1 MNRGILR
8 QSGVSAYPNRGY
20 WATFVRLVTNRI
32 NKYTRRSHGISR
44 VQPTQDPPQC
54 AEDKKGVN
62 TDPQPLTARMLNE
75 FVYCPRLFYYEHV
88 EGVFVH
94 NPDTLRGTA
103 AHQRVDSGS
112 GSLPPSTEEAA
123 KQASEE
129 AIHSRSVMLGSAKYS
144 VICKM
149 DLVETASD
157 PDDLFNRLKACPV
170 EYKVGAP
177 QVGENGIRIWD
188 TDKLQLGLQ
197 CLILRE
203 NGYRCDAGL
212 IYYRQTKQR
221 IQLDYSP
228 ELEDWIVQQ
237 IQAAMT
243 CAGGPIPPPLR
254 DSPKCPRCSLVSICL
269 PDETHVLEQ
278 PEPGSGTPRRLI
290 APNSDRRSLY
300 LNMPGVSV
308 GKSSESLQVRDKKEL
323 LQEVRIAD
331 IDHVGLFGNVQITTQ
346 AVQHL
351 CERDIPI
358 TYFSMGGW
366 FYGIARG
373 HSLTNVYARIQ
384 QFAVAADAKKVLPF
398 ARAFVSG
405 KIRNQRTLLLRNHIN
420 PPTAI
425 LLRLKQA
432 AKDANAATDIE
443 QLLGIEGAAAAT
455 YFKHFQGMLKVDDEM
470 TEAPKQLAFS
480 FDFTNRNR
488 RPPRDPVN
496 ALLSLGYSLL
506 TKDCTIA
513 GYAVGLDPYVGFYH
527 QPRFGRP
534 ALALDVMEEFRPL
547 IVDSTV
553 LTLLNNR
560 MLGLSDFVHAGPA
573 VNLTTGARKAFF
585 EAYESRMK
593 SVVTHPVFDY
603 KVSYRRA
610 LELQVRMIAKV
621 ITGEI
626 AIYHP
631 FQTR

>member
-1 MNRGILR
+1 
-8 QSGVSAYPNRGY
+8 
-20 WATFVRLVTNRI
+20 
-32 NKYTRRSHGISR
+32 
-44 VQPTQDPPQC
+44 
-54 AEDKKGVN
+54 
-62 TDPQPLTARMLNE
+62 MLNE

-88 EGVFVH
+88 EGVFLD
-94 NPDTLRGTA
+94 NADTVRGAA

-112 GSLPPSTEEAA
+112 GSLPPSTERLAT
-123 KQASEE
+123 QASEE
-129 AIHSRSVMLGSAKYS
+129 TIHSRSVMLGSARYG
-144 VICKM
+144 VTCKM

-170 EYKVGAP
+170 EYKVGTP
-177 QVGENGIRIWD
+177 QVGEDGIRIWD
-188 TDKLQLGLQ
+188 TDKMQLGLQ

-212 IYYRQTKQR
+212 LYYRQTKQR
-221 IQLDYSP
+221 IQLDYGP
-228 ELEDWIVQQ
+228 ELEIWIVQQ
-237 IQAAMT
+237 IQAART
-243 CAGGPIPPPLR
+243 CATGPIPPPLR

-269 PDETHVLEQ
+269 PDETKLLEQ
-278 PEPGSGTPRRLI
+278 PQPLSGTPRPLI

-300 LNMPGVSV
+300 LNTPGVSV
-308 GKSSESLQVRDKKEL
+308 GKSSETLQIRDKKEL

-331 IDHVGLFGNVQITTQ
+331 IDQVGLFGNVQISTQ
-346 AVQHL
+346 AIQQL

-366 FYGIARG
+366 FYGITRG
-373 HSLTNVYARIQ
+373 HSLTNVHARIQ
-384 QFAVAADAKKVLPF
+384 QFAVAADAQEVLPF

-420 PPTAI
+420 PPTPI

-432 AKDANAATDIE
+432 AKDANAAAGIE
-443 QLLGIEGAAAAT
+443 QLLGIEGTAAAR
-455 YFKHFQGMLKVDDEM
+455 YFEHFQGMLKVDDENAG
-470 TEAPKQLAFS
+470 APKQLAFS

-488 RPPRDPVN
+488 RPPRDPIN

-506 TKDCTIA
+506 AKDCTIA
-513 GYAVGLDPYVGFYH
+513 AYAVGLDPYVGFYH

-553 LTLLNNR
+553 LTLVNNR
-560 MLGLSDFVHAGPA
+560 MLGLGDFVQAGQA
-573 VNLTTGARKAFF
+573 VNLTTAARKVFF
-585 EAYESRMK
+585 EAYESRIN

-610 LELQVRMIAKV
+610 IELQFRMIAKV

-626 AIYHP
+626 AVYHP